1 MKDWLSV
8 QDYLFGADQVGDW
21 EGQEETV
28 AENLNEL
35 IHIAWQ
41 KLPDDTDADKIEKI
55 IEGIWQH
62 LRGDLAIIEAEQE
75 ELIDWVLHYVT
86 NQLEND
92 LDEEI

>member
-8 QDYLFGADQVGDW
+8 QDYLFGIDQVGDW

-35 IHIAWQ
+35 IHVAWQ
-41 KLPDDTDADKIEKI
+41 QLPDETDADTIDKI

-62 LRGDLAIIEAEQE
+62 LRGDTAILEAEHE

-86 NQLEND
+86 NQLENN
-92 LDEEI
+92 LGEEI

>member
-8 QDYLFGADQVGDW
+8 QDYLFGIDQVGDW

-35 IHIAWQ
+35 IHVAWQ
-41 KLPDDTDADKIEKI
+41 QLPDETDADTIDKI

-62 LRGDLAIIEAEQE
+62 LRGDTAILEAEHE

-86 NQLEND
+86 NQLENN